1 MTCLRWERL
10 SLAATVFCFARLKVA
25 IFNPRSSLYS
35 YFRNSTLLGF
45 SLSRSRPVVSKQI
58 LLYYTIKTRN
68 QSQTNP
74 RIHLNPAN
82 TNQMAPLPSLLG
94 PLAICHTN
102 PKTPQ
107 KLPQILNF
115 PTLSPTL
122 DLFFKPTVN
131 LDQNLVIHYV
141 Q

>member
-10 SLAATVFCFARLKVA
+10 SLAATAFCFARLKVA

-35 YFRNSTLLGF
+35 YFHNSTLLGF

-74 RIHLNPAN
+74 RNHMNPAN
-82 TNQMAPLPSLLG
+82 TNQMAPPPSLLG
-94 PLAICHTN
+94 PPALRHTN
-102 PKTPQ
+102 PNTPH
-107 KLPQILNF
+107 KFIQILTF
-115 PTLSPTL
+115 PTLTPLLTFPL
-122 DLFFKPTVN
+122 NPLPIWIK
-131 LDQNLVIHYV
+131 I
-141 Q
+141 